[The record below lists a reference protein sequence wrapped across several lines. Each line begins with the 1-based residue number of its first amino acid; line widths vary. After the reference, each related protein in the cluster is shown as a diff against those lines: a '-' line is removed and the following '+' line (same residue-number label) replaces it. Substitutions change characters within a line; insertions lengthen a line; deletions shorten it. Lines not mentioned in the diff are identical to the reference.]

1 MKQIIGYMEYDIRIM
16 KQGLGFFL
24 LIYGIVSI
32 IFASDNGMMTIAYML
47 FGGIII
53 AASPFGWVK
62 ENQVAFWKLVPGTSL
77 QKVLGRFLGMFFSL
91 LCCALIGV
99 IICTV
104 VKSLG
109 YRSAGIDMQMLA
121 VLTGMALVMIAL
133 QSVLLYL
140 LVPVMGVQLTSLIRM
155 VPGMAMFFIM
165 MEIVQ
170 NMSASELEK
179 VLTGATERIG
189 NFGGFFI
196 AAGVISQMAAIF
208 LCWLIERRRN
218 GI

>member
-1 MKQIIGYMEYDIRIM
+1 MKQIIGYMEYDIRNM
-16 KQGLGFFL
+16 KQGLGLFL
-24 LIYGIVSI
+24 LIYGLVSI
-32 IFASDNGMMTIAYML
+32 IFALDNGMMTIAFML

-53 AASPFGWVK
+53 AGSPFGYVK
-62 ENQVAFWKLVPGTSL
+62 ETQVAFCKLVPGTSL
-77 QKVLGRFLGMFFSL
+77 QKVLGRFLGMFISL
-91 LCCALIGV
+91 LFCALAGA

-109 YRSAGIDMQMLA
+109 YRNAGIDMQMLA
-121 VLTGMALVMIAL
+121 VLTGMSLVIIAL

-140 LVPVMGVQLTSLIRM
+140 LVPIMGVQLASLIRM

-165 MEIVQ
+165 MKIVQ
-170 NMSASELEK
+170 SMSASELEK
-179 VLTGATERIG
+179 ALTGATDQIG

-196 AAGVISQMAAIF
+196 AAGIISQAAAIF

-218 GI
+218 GV